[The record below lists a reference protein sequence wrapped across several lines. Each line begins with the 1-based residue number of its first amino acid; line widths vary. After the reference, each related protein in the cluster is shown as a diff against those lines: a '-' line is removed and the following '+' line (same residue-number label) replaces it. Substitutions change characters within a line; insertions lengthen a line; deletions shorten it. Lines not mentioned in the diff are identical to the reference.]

1 MRYHLTTPAEFAT
14 MIKIAIL
21 FVVVAIVLA
30 VLSFGGLVVGFALG
44 ILKIL
49 FWIAAVIAI
58 GLFILGYTVYR
69 EVT

>member
-1 MRYHLTTPAEFAT
+1 

-21 FVVVAIVLA
+21 FVVGAIVLA
-30 VLSFGGLVVGFALG
+30 VLSFGGLVVGLAVG

-49 FWIAAVIAI
+49 FWIAAVVAV
-58 GLFILGYTVYR
+58 GLFVLGFTVYR

>member
-1 MRYHLTTPAEFAT
+1 
-14 MIKIAIL
+14 MIKVALL
-21 FVVVAIVLA
+21 FVLVAVVLA
-30 VLSFGGLVVGFALG
+30 ALSFGGFVVGVALG

-49 FWIAAVIAI
+49 FWVAAVIAA

>member
-1 MRYHLTTPAEFAT
+1 
-14 MIKIAIL
+14 MIKVALLVVLSAVIL
-21 FVVVAIVLA
+21 T
-30 VLSFGGLVVGFALG
+30 VLSFGGFVVGLAVG

-49 FWIAAVIAI
+49 FWVAPVIAA